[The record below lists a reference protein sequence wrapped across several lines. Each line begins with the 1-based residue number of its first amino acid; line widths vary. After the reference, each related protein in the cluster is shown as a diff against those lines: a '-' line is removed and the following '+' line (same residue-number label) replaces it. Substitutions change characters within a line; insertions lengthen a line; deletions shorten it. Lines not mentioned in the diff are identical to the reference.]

1 MRGICRDMG
10 LFRETPHWL
19 DTVRQRKYIMS
30 TEEQTQRGT
39 KCGAVD
45 REITMAPSHEDQL
58 RGDQVRLLARIA
70 GISIAEEE
78 VAEVANRF
86 QSLMQELDRLR
97 ELDLSGI
104 QPVTVFP
111 EEE

>member
-1 MRGICRDMG
+1 
-10 LFRETPHWL
+10 
-19 DTVRQRKYIMS
+19 
-30 TEEQTQRGT
+30 
-39 KCGAVD
+39 
-45 REITMAPSHEDQL
+45 MAPSNE
-58 RGDQVRLLARIA
+58 DQVRQLARLV

-86 QSLMQELDRLR
+86 QSLMLELDKLR
-97 ELDLSGI
+97 ELDLSDI